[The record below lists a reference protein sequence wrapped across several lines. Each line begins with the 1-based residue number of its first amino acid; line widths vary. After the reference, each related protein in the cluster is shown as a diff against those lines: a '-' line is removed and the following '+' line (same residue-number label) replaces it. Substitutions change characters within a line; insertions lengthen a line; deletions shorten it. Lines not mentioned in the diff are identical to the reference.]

1 MKGTSICI
9 LALTL
14 CLGLG
19 LAAQA
24 PPAQHTT
31 LKVGDT
37 APDFT
42 LLDGDR
48 KQVKLSDFKGKST
61 VVLAFFPAAFSGGC
75 TKEMAGYQLNL
86 SKFEGADTQV
96 FGISTDN
103 TFANKEFAKSLNVT
117 FKILSDFSM
126 RQAAKDYGVLNEKL
140 GMANRTTFVV
150 DKDGKI
156 QYIEEGS
163 TAVDVSNTAA
173 ACDRLAHK
181 AK

>member
-1 MKGTSICI
+1 MKSTSICV
-9 LALTL
+9 LVLTL
-14 CLGLG
+14 GLS
-19 LAAQA
+19 LVAQA

-48 KQVKLSDFKGKST
+48 KPVKLSDFHGKSV

-75 TKEMAGYQLNL
+75 TKEMAAYQLNL

-96 FGISTDN
+96 FGISMDN
-103 TFANKEFAKSLNVT
+103 TFSNKEFAKSLNVT
-117 FKILSDFSM
+117 FKILSDFST

-140 GMANRTTFVV
+140 GMANRTTFVIN
-150 DKDGKI
+150 KEGKI
-156 QYIEEGS
+156 EYIEEGS
-163 TAVDVSNTAA
+163 AAIDVANTAA